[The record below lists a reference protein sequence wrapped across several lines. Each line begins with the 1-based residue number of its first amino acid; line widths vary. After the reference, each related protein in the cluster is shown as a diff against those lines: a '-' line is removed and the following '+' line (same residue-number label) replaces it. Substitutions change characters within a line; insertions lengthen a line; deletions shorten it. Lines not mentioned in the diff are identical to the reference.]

1 MAVPTATAPN
11 GISVPR
17 WSLSKPH
24 LKGAVHRQ
32 VYSEIELCHPPWARS
47 GEEGLSG
54 SCRRCERRDGGGAQ
68 ACPRPAGRLF
78 LPASAVCGGD
88 GSVLIGPS
96 LGRQLLTLGFEVRL
110 IPPAH
115 VKPYVRRNKNDAV
128 DAAAI
133 CEAAGRPSQRF
144 VPVRSIEN
152 QAELMRHRARELLA
166 GQRTAALN
174 ALRGHLAEIGVI
186 APQGVQHAYDLK
198 RLAVDG
204 FDEYGEVVVPDC
216 VRVALR
222 PLVSQVDA
230 LDAAIGAIDNEIAMS
245 VKADETAKRLMT
257 VPGVGPV
264 TASAIVATIQDMGD
278 FASGREFA
286 AFLGLTPRQSSTG
299 GKPRLGR
306 VTKMGDRYL
315 RKLLVVG
322 ACSTLSHR
330 KGHND
335 ALRRWA
341 SGMLERKTVRDKF
354 KLTAVAL
361 ANKVA
366 RIVFVLMTR
375 GGQYDDR
382 PVAA

>member
-1 MAVPTATAPN
+1 MRWTAPRTA
-11 GISVPR
+11 SRVPR
-17 WSLSKPH
+17 WSS
-24 LKGAVHRQ
+24 LKAPSGREPSVGKSIIDTSAVTRVGLDLAKRVFRIHA
-32 VYSEIELCHPPWARS
+32 VDATGSVVIARS
-47 GEEGLSG
+47 VN
-54 SCRRCERRDGGGAQ
+54 RRTLLKFFDAL
-68 ACPRPAGRLF
+68 PRCVVAMEAY
-78 LPASAVCGGD
+78 ASAHHW
-88 GSVLIGPS
+88 
-96 LGRQLLTLGFEVRL
+96 GRQLLELGFAVRL

-115 VKPYVRRNKNDAV
+115 VKPYVRRNKNDAA

-133 CEAAGRPSQRF
+133 CEAAGRPGQRF

-174 ALRGHLAEIGVI
+174 ALRGHLAEIGVV
-186 APQGVQHAYDLK
+186 APQNAHHAYDLK
-198 RLAVDG
+198 RLAADG
-204 FDEYGEVVVPDC
+204 FDEYGEALVPDC

-222 PLVSQVDA
+222 PLVGHIDA
-230 LDAAIGAIDNEIAMS
+230 LDEAIAAIDKELAASI
-245 VKADETAKRLMT
+245 KADETAKRLMT
-257 VPGVGPV
+257 IPGFGPV
-264 TASAIVATIQDMGD
+264 TASAIVATIQDAGV

-286 AFLGLTPRQSSTG
+286 AFLGLTPRQNSTG

-306 VTKMGDRYL
+306 ITKMGDRYL

-322 ACSTLSHR
+322 ACATLRHR

-335 ALRRWA
+335 ALRLWA
-341 SGMLERKTVRDKF
+341 SAMLERKTVKYKF